1 MLWDSLQAH
10 RSHLV
15 RDYVAATEGRIQLH
29 FLPGYAP
36 DLNPVEFL
44 WAWLKRHALANY
56 CPDSFTELRHTAR
69 GKLKSAQRRSVII
82 ASCWQQ
88 AELF

>member
-1 MLWDSLQAH
+1 LIALFVIWSIRWIFDSNRQICRTTAVGPVAAH
-10 RSHLV
+10 VRPESPVTLV
-15 RDYVAATEGRIQLH
+15 RNTQ
-29 FLPGYAP
+29 
-36 DLNPVEFL
+36 
-44 WAWLKRHALANY
+44 
-56 CPDSFTELRHTAR
+56 LRHTTR